1 VHRNRY
7 AVLLA
12 TLQGGA
18 RVTRDDAALL
28 QQTPLFGTMALDAL
42 DRLADKAVRRSYGRG
57 EVIFHEDDT
66 GDSLCVVVG
75 GLVKVYRTSPDGD
88 EMVLVT
94 LGPSSVFGELPMV
107 DGGLRSASA
116 AAVDATTVLTLSRAA
131 LLDALRVSPELADRL
146 LRSLGSMIRRL
157 TDQAADLVFLDLHGR
172 VAKLLLAL
180 SEERGTGD
188 AHGLALDLHLTQ
200 TDLANMVGGSRQS
213 VNQVLRSFER
223 LGYLELDGRRVVIR
237 RPDLL
242 LRRAGQ
248 SDELD
253 R

>member
-1 VHRNRY
+1 M
-7 AVLLA
+7 
-12 TLQGGA
+12 
-18 RVTRDDAALL
+18 TRDDDAALL
-28 QQTPLFGTMALDAL
+28 RQTPLFGTMAPDAL
-42 DRLADKAVRRSYGRG
+42 DQLASRAVRRSYGRG
-57 EVIFHEDDT
+57 EVIFHEDDI

-75 GLVKVYRTSPDGD
+75 GLVKVYRTSPEGD

-107 DGGLRSASA
+107 DGGGRSASA
-116 AAVDATTVLTLSRAA
+116 AALDATTVLTLNRVA

-146 LRSLGSMIRRL
+146 LRSLGSTIRRL

-180 SEERGTGD
+180 SEERGTDD
-188 AHGLALDLHLTQ
+188 ADGLTLDLHLTQ

-223 LGYLELDGRRVVIR
+223 LGYLELDGRRIIIR

-242 LRRAGQ
+242 LKRSGQ
-248 SDELD
+248 ADE
-253 R
+253 

>member
-1 VHRNRY
+1 M
-7 AVLLA
+7 
-12 TLQGGA
+12 G
-18 RVTRDDAALL
+18 RDDASLL
-28 QQTPLFGTMALDAL
+28 QHTALFGTMAPEAL
-42 DRLADKAVRRSYGRG
+42 DRIAEKATRRTYGRG
-57 EVIFHEDDT
+57 EVIFREEDS
-66 GDSLCVVVG
+66 GDSLCVVIT

-116 AAVDATTVLTLSRAA
+116 AAVEATTVLTLTRAA
-131 LLDALRVSPELADRL
+131 LMDALRDSPELVDRL
-146 LRSLGSMIRRL
+146 LRSLGSMVRRL

-180 SEERGTGD
+180 AEERGSGQVD
-188 AHGLALDLHLTQ
+188 GRSLDLGMTQ

-223 LGYLELDGRRVVIR
+223 LGYLELDGRRIIIR
-237 RPDLL
+237 ESAMLQ
-242 LRRAGQ
+242 RRAG
-248 SDELD
+248 
-253 R
+253 